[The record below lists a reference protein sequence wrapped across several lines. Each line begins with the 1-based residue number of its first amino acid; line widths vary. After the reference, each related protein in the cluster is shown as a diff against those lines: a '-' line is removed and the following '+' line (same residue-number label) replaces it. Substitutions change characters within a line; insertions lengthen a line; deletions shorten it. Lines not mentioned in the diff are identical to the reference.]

1 MFTGIIQEKGII
13 KKIKSTSPGK
23 TLTITAPNSSKKL
36 KKGDSLAVD
45 GVCLTV
51 TKKNKNEISF
61 DIIEETLKKSRFQN
75 IKNGD
80 SLNLELPIRYGDFVS
95 GHLLLG
101 HIDGTGI
108 VKKISKSNKNTA
120 QIEIKFP
127 HKLSKFIAQKGCIGI
142 NGISITVA
150 KKKSRSF
157 IIALTPFT
165 GHNTNLSD
173 LKKQDEVNLEIDLI
187 ARYLKN
193 ILKNIRQKT

>member
-1 MFTGIIQEKGII
+1 MFTGIIQEIGII
-13 KKIKSTSPGK
+13 KKIKPTSHTT
-23 TLTITAPNSSKKL
+23 TLTITAPNSSQKL

-51 TKKNKNEISF
+51 TKKNKNKISF

-75 IKNGD
+75 LKNGD
-80 SLNLELPIRYGDFVS
+80 RLNLELPLRYGDFVS
-95 GHLLLG
+95 GHLMLG

-108 VKKISKSNKNTA
+108 VKKTTKSKKNTI
-120 QIEIKFP
+120 QIEIEFL

-142 NGISITVA
+142 NGTSLTVA
-150 KKKSRSF
+150 EKKSRNI

-165 GHNTNLSD
+165 RQNTNLGELHEKD
-173 LKKQDEVNLEIDLI
+173 KVNLEIDLI

-193 ILKNIRQKT
+193 F